1 MKLHEETLTQNT
13 VFSGRIINVRQD
25 QVLLENGKQALR
37 DVVEHP
43 GGVCVLPL
51 TAEGE
56 VILVKQFRYPYQEVL
71 LEIPAGKLDK
81 GGEDPLACGKR
92 ELEEE
97 AGMIADTYIS
107 LGKMYPSPGYCAEI
121 IHMYLA
127 KDLRP
132 SRQNL
137 DEDEF
142 LEVYRYPFEEVY
154 QMVVEGKITD
164 AKTQIAVLKTAAIL
178 KKG

>member
-1 MKLHEETLTQNT
+1 MKLHEETLAQNT
-13 VFSGRIINVRQD
+13 VFAGRIINVRQD

-37 DVVEHP
+37 DVVEHS

-51 TAEGE
+51 TAEEE
-56 VILVKQFRYPYQEVL
+56 VILVRQFRYPYGEVL

-97 AGMIADTYIS
+97 VGMIADTYVS
-107 LGKMYPSPGYCAEI
+107 LGKMYPSPGYCAEV
-121 IHMYLA
+121 IHIYLA
-127 KDLRP
+127 RDLRP

-142 LEVYRYPFEEVY
+142 LEVYRYPFEEV
-154 QMVVEGKITD
+154 QRMVLEGEISD
-164 AKTQIAVLKTAAIL
+164 AKTQIAVLKAAALL

>member
-1 MKLHEETLTQNT
+1 MKLHEETLSQNT
-13 VFSGRIINVRQD
+13 VFAGRIINVRQD
-25 QVLLENGKQALR
+25 QVLLENGRQALR

-51 TAEGE
+51 TDQGE
-56 VILVKQFRYPYQEVL
+56 VILVKQFRYPYREVL
-71 LEIPAGKLDK
+71 FEIPAGKLDK
-81 GGEDPLACGKR
+81 SGEDPLACGKR

-97 AGMIADTYIS
+97 AGMLADTYIS

-127 KDLRP
+127 KDLRL
-132 SRQNL
+132 SRQHL

-154 QMVVEGKITD
+154 RMVLEGEITD

>member
-1 MKLHEETLTQNT
+1 MKLHEETLIQNT
-13 VFSGRIINVRQD
+13 VFEGLVVNVRQD
-25 QVLLENGKQALR
+25 QVLLENGAQALR

-51 TAEGE
+51 TEAGE
-56 VILVKQFRYPYQEVL
+56 VIMVKQFRYPYREVL

-92 ELEEE
+92 ELREE
-97 AGMIADTYIS
+97 AGMVADTYLS
-107 LGKMYPSPGYCAEI
+107 LGKLYPSPGYCNEI
-121 IHMYLA
+121 IYMYLA
-127 KDLRP
+127 KDLHP
-132 SRQNL
+132 VKQQL

-154 QMVVEGKITD
+154 RMVMDGEITD
-164 AKTQIAVLKTAAIL
+164 AKTQIAVLKAAAIL
-178 KKG
+178 K